1 MIKPAI
7 ALIFAVPLSACISL
21 GGKAPPSLLTL
32 TPASSIAA
40 DQTRTARA
48 GETIVIMV
56 PTVPQAIAT
65 TRVAVSS
72 GATAIAY
79 IKDAVWVE
87 APARLF
93 QRVLSETVAV
103 KNGKLVLDA
112 RQSFSNPGMQL
123 GGTLLRFGIDADSRE
138 AVVIFDALLARGKD
152 IPLQSRRFESR
163 VPVSAIEPLPAG
175 KALNQ
180 AANKVSEDVAAWIGA
195 GAK

>member
-1 MIKPAI
+1 MIKPLI
-7 ALIFAVPLSACISL
+7 ALIAALPLSACISL

-32 TPASSIAA
+32 TPANSIAA
-40 DQTRTARA
+40 DQTRIA
-48 GETIVIMV
+48 GVGDTIMIAV
-56 PTVPQAIAT
+56 PSVPQAIAT
-65 TRVAVSS
+65 TRVAVNS

-93 QRVLSETVAV
+93 QRVLSETVSV

-123 GGTLLRFGIDADSRE
+123 GGTLLRFGIDADARE
-138 AVVIFDALLARGKD
+138 AVVVFDALLSPGKEK
-152 IPLQSRRFESR
+152 PLQSRRFETR
-163 VPVSAIEPLPAG
+163 VPVSAIEPVPAG

-180 AANKVSEDVAAWIGA
+180 AANKVAEDVASWIGTV
-195 GAK
+195 AK

>member
-1 MIKPAI
+1 MIKPLI
-7 ALIFAVPLSACISL
+7 ALIVAVPLSACISL
-21 GGKAPPSLLTL
+21 GAKAPPSLLTL
-32 TPASSIAA
+32 TPANTIVA
-40 DQTRTARA
+40 DQTRVAL
-48 GETIVIMV
+48 GGNIIVIAV
-56 PTVPQAIAT
+56 PAVPQAIAT
-65 TRVAVSS
+65 TRVAVNS
-72 GATAIAY
+72 GDTAIAY
-79 IKDAVWVE
+79 IKNAVWVD

-138 AVVIFDALLARGKD
+138 AVVIFDALLAPGKD
-152 IPLQSRRFESR
+152 IPLQSRRFETR

-180 AANKVSEDVAAWIGA
+180 AANKVAADVAGWIGSI
-195 GAK
+195 AK